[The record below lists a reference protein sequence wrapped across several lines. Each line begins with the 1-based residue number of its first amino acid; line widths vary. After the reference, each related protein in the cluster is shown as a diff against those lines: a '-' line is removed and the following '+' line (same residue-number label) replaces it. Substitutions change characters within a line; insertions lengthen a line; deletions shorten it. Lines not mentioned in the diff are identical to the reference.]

1 MNVPNFGTK
10 KENIMKTYVIANL
23 KGGVGKTTS
32 AVNIGFSMAKM
43 GKRVLLVDADPQ
55 TNLTPFFTKSHGES
69 GRTIREV
76 LRTPEKISHLI
87 VKSKYKNIDIIKGS
101 VKLKEADA
109 DNELALKKALSYVE
123 DRYDICVID
132 TRPAIESITRSA
144 LYAADLVVTPV
155 LLDNFCRDN
164 LLLLEDG
171 LQEIEQEFKINYI
184 CLFNYLFISSQMS
197 AKPYFI
203 GSTGILL
210 LW

>member
-1 MNVPNFGTK
+1 
-10 KENIMKTYVIANL
+10 MKTYVIANL

-109 DNELALKKALSYVE
+109 DNELALKKHFLMWKIVMIYVLSI
-123 DRYDICVID
+123 R
-132 TRPAIESITRSA
+132 
-144 LYAADLVVTPV
+144 V
-155 LLDNFCRDN
+155 LQSN
-164 LLLLEDG
+164 LLREARYMRQIWL
-171 LQEIEQEFKINYI
+171 
-184 CLFNYLFISSQMS
+184 
-197 AKPYFI
+197 
-203 GSTGILL
+203 
-210 LW
+210 

>member
-1 MNVPNFGTK
+1 
-10 KENIMKTYVIANL
+10 MKTYVIANL

-132 TRPAIESITRSA
+132 MDFKRLSKNFNGKSLLIKWKISDRREIFIQIWYRSMIGIFWTHA
-144 LYAADLVVTPV
+144 LVK
-155 LLDNFCRDN
+155 
-164 LLLLEDG
+164 E
-171 LQEIEQEFKINYI
+171 LQSKMHWLYTNR
-184 CLFNYLFISSQMS
+184 C
-197 AKPYFI
+197 
-203 GSTGILL
+203 
-210 LW
+210 